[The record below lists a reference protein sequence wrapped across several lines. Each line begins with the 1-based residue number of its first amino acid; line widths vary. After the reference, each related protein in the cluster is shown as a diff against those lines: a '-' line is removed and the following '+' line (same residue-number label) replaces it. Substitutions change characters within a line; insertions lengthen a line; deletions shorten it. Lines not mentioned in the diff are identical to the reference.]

1 MKKIDNVKLS
11 APTAVVWRISAVIA
25 VLAAFAC
32 EALAWDVEHDEVAQL
47 TGEFLPKEVKE
58 TFDFDDFAILMANCH
73 FPDMTEWPCEN
84 GSRRY
89 HTLGE
94 LASHVGEEN
103 ARVFAELGFNN
114 SNWFHTPKGRATLMS
129 MLARAFGRGDHASA
143 AFCISVLTHA
153 VSDEGA
159 LNHPPLLGFFRYS
172 KLPGIDFTMRK
183 VEDGAKNVFGFRSDG
198 HVVHL
203 VRERMKDYVPQVP
216 ASSFEDALLSL
227 GVEVAVI
234 HGAKTGEIEGA
245 IAFAP
250 QQEAERALVDLVYR
264 QVCAL
269 EDIVWTC
276 WTHRSPDA
284 ALPGADFNRVLGE
297 RAFKAARSLDPRRQ
311 YVFNGIFDESL
322 NPANAKA
329 TVGIVCDAYAREYG
343 TLSFPGRILSA
354 AAGRTLRANGYAV
367 KGIAYWEAAKG
378 LPDPSEVP
386 VVLVCIGGAGYMSH
400 GVDAS
405 FAAAA
410 KEYRRR
416 GGKLIVVGGEDG
428 KDITGFAATM
438 KRRDNKDVPVSSA
451 WHRSEAADACSMALV
466 ATGLMP
472 RLKEGR
478 YPFFR
483 DPNFDGFCKP
493 VCRMETPAGDRL
505 LELDNGRERFAV
517 AVRKDGVVW
526 LPEYA
531 IFPYLFVKDDPK
543 LPLDALTLDDFG
555 SKVLLDAVESLLGV
569 SLTNEN
575 VVLPAG
581 GGIDRKKR
589 YNYQQQLV
597 KAKRT

>member
-1 MKKIDNVKLS
+1 MLWNMRIFKVAVCS
-11 APTAVVWRISAVIA
+11 AMACAAT
-25 VLAAFAC
+25 AAFG
-32 EALAWDVEHDEVAQL
+32 WDVEHDEIARL
-47 TGEFLPKEVKE
+47 TGEALPAEIRA
-58 TFDFDDFAILMANCH
+58 FFSFGDFGVLTGNCH
-73 FPDMTEWPCEN
+73 FPDMTESEP
-84 GSRRY
+84 RRWRTVDDMARWVDAEDRSILEKAGCRGY
-89 HTLGE
+89 WLHT
-94 LASHVGEEN
+94 EEGK
-103 ARVFAELGFNN
+103 AVVL
-114 SNWFHTPKGRATLMS
+114 TLLS
-129 MLARAFGRGDHASA
+129 RAFATGAHTKA
-143 AFCISVLTHA
+143 AFYLSLLTHS
-153 VSDEGA
+153 VSDESA
-159 LNHPPLLGFFRYS
+159 LNHPTLGNYHRYTKFAGVQYPS
-172 KLPGIDFTMRK
+172 RK
-183 VEDGAKNVFGFRSDG
+183 IEPGAKNVFGFRSDG

-203 VRERMKDYVPQVP
+203 VRERMKDYSPQVP
-216 ASSFEDALLSL
+216 SGSFEDALFAL
-227 GVEVAVI
+227 GVEVAVN
-234 HGAKTGEIEGA
+234 HGAMTGEIEGA

-250 QQEAERALVDLVYR
+250 KPEAERALVDLVYR
-264 QVCAL
+264 QVSTL

-276 WTHRSPDA
+276 WTHKSPDA
-284 ALPGADFNRVLGE
+284 ALPGSDFNRAFSE

-311 YVFNGIFDESL
+311 YVFKGIFDESL

-386 VVLVCIGGAGYMSH
+386 FVLVCIGGAGYMSH

-478 YPFFR
+478 YQIFR
-483 DPNFDGFCKP
+483 NPNFDGFCKP
-493 VCRMETPAGDRL
+493 VCRMETPAGDML

-543 LPLDALTLDDFG
+543 LPLEALTLDDFG
-555 SKVLLDAVESLLGV
+555 SKVLLDAVESLLA
-569 SLTNEN
+569 
-575 VVLPAG
+575 P
-581 GGIDRKKR
+581 
-589 YNYQQQLV
+589 
-597 KAKRT
+597 

>member
-1 MKKIDNVKLS
+1 MKKIYNVESS
-11 APTAVVWRISAVIA
+11 ASAVVAGRIFAVIA
-25 VLAAFAC
+25 VVVAFAC

-47 TGEFLPKEVKE
+47 TGEFLPKEVKS
-58 TFDFDDFAILMANCH
+58 TLDFDDFAILMANCH

-84 GSRRY
+84 GSRRF

-94 LASHVGEEN
+94 LASHVGVEN
-103 ARVFAELGFNN
+103 ARTFAECGFDN
-114 SNWFHTPKGRATLMS
+114 SGWFHTPKGRATLMS

-159 LNHPPLLGFFRYS
+159 LNHPPLLEFFRYS

-183 VEDGAKNVFGFRSDG
+183 VEEGAKNVFGFRSDG

-203 VRERMKDYVPQVP
+203 VRERMKDYAPQVP
-216 ASSFEDALLSL
+216 AGSFDDALFAL
-227 GVEVAVI
+227 GVEVAVN
-234 HGAKTGEIEGA
+234 HGAMTGEIEGA

-250 QQEAERALVDLVYR
+250 KPEAERALVDLVYR
-264 QVCAL
+264 QVSTL

-276 WTHRSPDA
+276 WTHKSPDA
-284 ALPGADFNRVLGE
+284 ALPGSDFNRAFSE
-297 RAFKAARSLDPRRQ
+297 RASKAARLLDPRRQ
-311 YVFNGIFDESL
+311 YVFKGIFDESL
-322 NPANAKA
+322 NPAKAKT

-343 TLSFPGRILSA
+343 TLSSPGRILSA
-354 AAGRTLRANGYAV
+354 AAGRTLRDNGYAV
-367 KGIAYWEAAKG
+367 KGLAYWEAAKG
-378 LPDPSEVP
+378 LPSPSEVP
-386 VVLVCIGGAGYMSH
+386 VVLVCIGGTGYISH
-400 GVDAS
+400 GADPS

-428 KDITGFAATM
+428 QDITGFAVLM
-438 KRRDNKDVPVSSA
+438 KRRDNKDVPVSSV
-451 WHRSEAADACSMALV
+451 WHRAEEADARSMALV

-483 DPNFDGFCKP
+483 DPNFDGSCKP
-493 VCRMETPAGDRL
+493 VCRMETPVGDKL
-505 LELDNGRERFAV
+505 LELDNGRERFVV

-531 IFPYLFVKDDPK
+531 IFPYLFVMDDPK

-555 SKVLLDAVESLLGV
+555 SKVLLDAVKSLW
-569 SLTNEN
+569 
-575 VVLPAG
+575 
-581 GGIDRKKR
+581 
-589 YNYQQQLV
+589 
-597 KAKRT
+597 